1 MDWILELYL
10 QYKNW
15 IDFVKDV
22 VFFAG
27 SYAFFYGVYK
37 TITFL
42 GNKQFADKSTAIEK
56 HLHFRERLEPVLND
70 FIFETAKN
78 TKDIA
83 IRFVHWKNY
92 PLDLQKDGFK
102 HYPFIR
108 YFDDGS
114 VHYGWID
121 NTGVNIQEHIWYLGN
136 SIYIDEQ
143 GIFFFDKSGT
153 EHQGFQEFADAVLVF
168 HLPFE
173 NIVNFDF
180 KQFIEYEPVFY
191 TRYYYTDRKRLYDDA
206 IVVRERDGRGYL
218 NIDLSQK
225 NMMRRYSW
233 LRYQWFKL
241 KALVRQGIRITRHKK
256 TD

>member
-1 MDWILELYL
+1 MDWLLDTYL

-15 IDFVKDV
+15 IELVKDV

-37 TITFL
+37 AFIFL
-42 GNKQFADKSTAIEK
+42 GSRQLTDMSAAIEK
-56 HLHFRERLEPVLND
+56 NLHFRERLEPVLSD
-70 FIFETAKN
+70 FIFDTAKN

-92 PLDLQKDGFK
+92 PFNLQKDGFK
-102 HYPFIR
+102 HYPFIQ
-108 YFDDGS
+108 YFNDGT

-121 NTGVNIQEHIWYLGN
+121 NTGVNIQEHIWHLGY
-136 SIYIDEQ
+136 SIYLEKN
-143 GIFFFDKSGT
+143 GIFFFDKSGAK
-153 EHQGFQEFADAVLVF
+153 HDRFQELSDTVLVF

-173 NIVNFDF
+173 NIINFDF

-191 TRYYYTDRKRLYDDA
+191 TRYYYTDRKRLYDDSV
-206 IVVRERDGRGYL
+206 VVRNRDGHGYL

-225 NMMRRYSW
+225 NMMRNYTW
-233 LRYQWFKL
+233 LRYWRLRTKIYALNLFKGRDN
-241 KALVRQGIRITRHKK
+241 K
-256 TD
+256 